1 MTHTRRK
8 FITASAAT
16 LAAVGVPGLQNQP
29 AHAQAVGARAPQW
42 DILEW
47 INGDGGNVD
56 TLRGK
61 VIIIDFF
68 QLWCPG
74 CNKFSGPLLKVW
86 QDKFADDIAAG
97 HLALVKI
104 HTVFEGHKYQT
115 VERLKTYVKEKG
127 ITVPVGIDR
136 HAGDRRLPETMLRYK
151 TRGTPEVVM
160 IDGNGVIQFREF
172 GYFDSTEAESI
183 IAGMIDQTRT

>member
-1 MTHTRRK
+1 MSHTRRK

-16 LAAVGVPGLQNQP
+16 LAAGGLPGLQGQS
-29 AHAQAVGARAPQW
+29 AHAQAIGVKAPQW

-74 CNKFSGPLLKVW
+74 CNKFSGPLMKIW
-86 QDKFADDIAAG
+86 QDKFASDIAAG
-97 HLALVKI
+97 HLTLVKI

-115 VERLKTYVKEKG
+115 VERLKTYVKEEG
-127 ITVPVGIDR
+127 ITIPVGIDR
-136 HAGDRRLPETMLRYK
+136 HVGDRRLPETMTRYK
-151 TRGTPEVVM
+151 TRGTPEMVI
-160 IDGNGVIQFREF
+160 IDGNGAIQFKEF
-172 GYFDSTEAESI
+172 GYFDPAGAELM
-183 IAGMIDQTRT
+183 IARMINQARA